1 VTVPAEQL
9 VIPDGLPEAVLEAVA
24 DGVVVSFEQKNRGT
38 RIFLLQCKKGW
49 PFRLLKVAE
58 GSDPFSVLAEIDR
71 LDWLDRRLPVP
82 KVLASEPLPL
92 GGHATVLAL
101 PAGAVATA
109 RETVHGPPE
118 VVELFAKALRF
129 VHEVPIDRC
138 PFSNRLDI
146 RLRSIQ
152 RKLRAGRYDGMQLS
166 EAYRRYP
173 PTRLFEI
180 LNESRPTE
188 EDLVFAH
195 GAWHLRSVFL
205 DAAGVSGIVD
215 WDRAGVSDR
224 YADLAMGAKVIADD
238 ISVELVPLFF
248 EAYGVPRPDPLR
260 LDYYQLLAEFW

>member
-9 VIPDGLPEAVLEAVA
+9 VIPDGLPEAVLEAIA
-24 DGVVVSFEQKNRGT
+24 DGVVVSSQQKNRGT
-38 RIFLLQCKKGW
+38 RVFVLQCKKGW
-49 PFRLLKVAE
+49 PFRQLNVAD

-82 KVLASEPLPL
+82 KVLASEPLPV

-101 PAGAVATA
+101 PAGVAATA
-109 RETVHGPPE
+109 PENVHGPAE
-118 VVELFAKALRF
+118 IVELFAKALRF

-138 PFSNRLDI
+138 PFSNPARRAAAIDPT
-146 RLRSIQ
+146 Q
-152 RKLRAGRYDGMQLS
+152 VAGRSLRRHATVRGLS
-166 EAYRRYP
+166 SLSAVAVVRDPQRDK
-173 PTRLFEI
+173 
-180 LNESRPTE
+180 PTE

-195 GAWHLRSVFL
+195 GAWHLRSVFST
-205 DAAGVSGIVD
+205 AAGVSGIVD

>member
-1 VTVPAEQL
+1 MPAEQL
-9 VIPDGLPEAVLEAVA
+9 VIPDGLPDAVVDAVA
-24 DGVVVSFEQKNRGT
+24 DGVVVSLQHKHRGT
-38 RIFLLQCKKGW
+38 KVFLLQCKKGW
-49 PFRLLKVAE
+49 PFRLLNVAD

-82 KVLASEPLPL
+82 KVLASEPLPV

-101 PAGAVATA
+101 PAGVPATSLDS
-109 RETVHGPPE
+109 VHGPPDK
-118 VVELFAKALRF
+118 VELFAKALRF

-152 RKLRAGRYDGMQLS
+152 RKLRAGRYDAMQLS

-173 PTRLFEI
+173 PSRLFEM
-180 LNESRPTE
+180 LNDSRPAE

-205 DAAGVSGIVD
+205 DGAGVSGIVD

-224 YADLAMGAKVIADD
+224 YADLAMGAKVIAEEVG
-238 ISVELVPLFF
+238 VELVPLFF